1 MNTYVIYAAML
12 AIALMPIPTSA
23 HEDSKPIGEAIERV
37 PIFDAHM
44 HYKQPAWQP
53 FPVTTVLELMD
64 ASGVAMALVSS
75 TPDEG
80 TIKLWKFA
88 PRRIIPELR
97 PYHDQFGSSNW
108 MTAPGMADYLRKRL
122 AAYPHKGIGEFHIHD
137 VSGINK
143 PLLSEIVAI
152 AKQRNI
158 LIHIHSGAE
167 PVRFLFGLEPSLTI
181 IWAHAGM
188 TEPAAIV
195 EKMMAKYSRLYAD
208 TSYRER
214 DILSSNDTIE
224 PSWRK
229 VIERFPDRFM
239 VGTDT
244 WVNSQWTNYR
254 ELVKINRRWLSRFP
268 RSVAEKIAY
277 RNAERLFGRKI
288 MPSLIGE
295 R

>member
-1 MNTYVIYAAML
+1 LNSFVICAAIV
-12 AIALMPIPTSA
+12 AIALMPLPTSA
-23 HEDSKPIGEAIERV
+23 HEDSKPIGEAIKRV
-37 PIFDAHM
+37 PIFDAHV

-88 PRRIIPELR
+88 PRRIVPELR

-108 MTAPGMADYLRKRL
+108 MTTPGMAEYLRKKL

-137 VSGINK
+137 VRSINK
-143 PLLSEIVAI
+143 PLLYEIVAI
-152 AKQRNI
+152 AKKRNI
-158 LIHIHSGAE
+158 LIHIHSDAE
-167 PVRFLFGLEPSLTI
+167 PVRFLFGLEPKLTV

-188 TEPAAIV
+188 TESAATV
-195 EKMMAKYSRLYAD
+195 EKMMAKYSSLYAD

-214 DILSSNDTIE
+214 DILSSTDTID
-224 PSWRK
+224 SGRRK
-229 VIERFPDRFM
+229 FIERFPDRFM

-244 WVNSQWTNYR
+244 WVNSQWTSYR
-254 ELVKINRRWLSRFP
+254 KLVEINRKWLSHFP

-277 RNAERLFGRKI
+277 RNAEKLFDRKI
-288 MPSLIGE
+288 TSSLIGE